1 MDNGAGEIRI
11 SIDIIYDAFV
21 GMKGHDLHLTHRS
34 FSSTLQARNA
44 RVTINA
50 VHPGIVKTG
59 IIRAHKGFITGM
71 DSRFFPPSSSMLY
84 VNQCCSSAK

>member
-1 MDNGAGEIRI
+1 MIIRALGVC
-11 SIDIIYDAFV
+11 SFV
-21 GMKGHDLHLTHRS
+21 NVNILQIKLTF
-34 FSSTLQARNA
+34 FSSSFVFVFVLKMQERNA

-71 DSRFFPPSSSMLY
+71 HALA
-84 VNQCCSSAK
+84 CCQSLTFNII